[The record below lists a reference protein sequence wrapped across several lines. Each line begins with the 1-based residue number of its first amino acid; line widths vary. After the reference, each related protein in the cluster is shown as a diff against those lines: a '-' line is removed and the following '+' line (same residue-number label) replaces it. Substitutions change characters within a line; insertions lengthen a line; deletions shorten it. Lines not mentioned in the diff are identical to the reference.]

1 MSHSNGCQ
9 RIQRRLERDFEAGP
23 EARRELERFRDDL
36 DETDIEI
43 VALLMTELI
52 ANSVKHA
59 GAAAGED
66 VLLELTVTQDRVRVE
81 VRDGGPGFVPSR
93 RAETVDIGL
102 HWGIELVDRLA
113 DRWQVVP
120 GNGKGKTSVWFELD
134 RGLAQSREQQARAQG

>member
-1 MSHSNGCQ
+1 
-9 RIQRRLERDFEAGP
+9 LARDFDAGAV
-23 EARRELERFRDDL
+23 ARRELERFRDDL

>member
-1 MSHSNGCQ
+1 MSHPGACQ
-9 RIQRRLERDFEAGP
+9 KIQRRLARDIDAGL

-36 DETDIEI
+36 DDTDIEI

-59 GAAAGED
+59 GPAAGDD
-66 VLLELTVTQDRVRVE
+66 VLLDLTVTNDRVRVE
-81 VRDGGPGFVPSR
+81 VRDGGPGFVPAHRPRSD
-93 RAETVDIGL
+93 AIGL

-120 GNGKGKTSVWFELD
+120 GEGHGETSVWFELD
-134 RGLAQSREQQARAQG
+134 RGLASVREQT